1 MKRADQPGDDML
13 VPIVVALVAFVLM
26 HKLL

>member
-1 MKRADQPGDDML
+1 MKRHGQPGDPML
-13 VPIVVALVAFVLM
+13 IAVVVALVAFVLM